1 MTPRADISEERR
13 TQIIQA
19 ARACFARQGYHRTT
33 MDDIVRESGLS
44 KGTLYWYFSSKEELF
59 LAILDAW
66 WRDLAQAIQKPASD
80 AASTVER
87 LTAWVDALTRFI
99 QAGLDRVRLIMEFW
113 AEVHRSHEIERKL
126 GQIYRERARLLAD
139 IIQQGVDR
147 GEFRTVDPYTTA
159 QTFLAA
165 YDGLLLQQVL
175 LPDRFSWDEVNRLVI
190 DTLLHGLLAYRPGG
204 RDAVVF

>member
-1 MTPRADISEERR
+1 MPRADVSQERR
-13 TQIIQA
+13 AQIIQA

-44 KGTLYWYFSSKEELF
+44 KGTLYWYFSSKEALF

-66 WRDLAQAIQKPASD
+66 WRDLAQTIQKPASD
-80 AASTVER
+80 ATSTVER
-87 LTAWVDALTRFI
+87 LTAWIDALIRFLRT
-99 QAGLDRVRLIMEFW
+99 GLDRVQLIMEFW
-113 AEVHRSHEIERKL
+113 AEVHRSREIEQRL
-126 GQIYRERARLLAD
+126 GQIYQERARLLAD

-147 GEFRTVDPYTTA
+147 GEFRAVDPYTTA

-175 LPDRFSWDEVNRLVI
+175 LPDRLSWDEVNRLVI

-204 RDAVVF
+204 RDAIQP